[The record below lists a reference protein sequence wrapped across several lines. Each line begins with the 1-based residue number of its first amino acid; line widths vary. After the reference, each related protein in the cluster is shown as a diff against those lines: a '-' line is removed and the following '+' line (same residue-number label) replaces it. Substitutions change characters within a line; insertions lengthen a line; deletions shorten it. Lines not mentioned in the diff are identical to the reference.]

1 VPFETIPAIDIAGG
15 RLVRL
20 NGGMPTPVDA
30 FGGDPLAAARAF
42 VEAGARW
49 LHVVDVD
56 LAFDGVARNRA
67 VLTAIAQLGARVQAS
82 GGVQTEA
89 QIRAALDAG
98 ADRVVLGSGALAEPA
113 VVSGLVSQ
121 HADRMV
127 VGIELQH
134 GRIRSRGGTPVD
146 LGLEET
152 LSWLERTDVVRFLVT
167 SVGRTGR
174 LGGLDLAASRSIASL
189 DRPWIVAG
197 GIASI
202 DDLRDVAD
210 AGAEGA
216 VVGSAVLE
224 GAIDLRAAL
233 ALDLGNA

>member
-1 VPFETIPAIDIAGG
+1 VPFETIPAIDTAGG

-20 NGGMPTPVDA
+20 RAGMAVPVDA

-56 LAFDGVARNRA
+56 LAFDGVARNRGA
-67 VLTAIAQLGARVQAS
+67 LTAIARLGVRVQAS
-82 GGVQTEA
+82 GGMETDA
-89 QIRAALDAG
+89 QIRAALDVG

-113 VVSGLVSQ
+113 VVSRLVSQ
-121 HADRMV
+121 HEDRVV
-127 VGIELQH
+127 VGIELRG
-134 GRIRSRGGTPVD
+134 GRISSRGPTPVD

-152 LSWLERTDVVRFLVT
+152 LSWLEGTDVVRFLLT
-167 SVGRTGR
+167 SVERTGE
-174 LGGLDLAASRSIASL
+174 LVGPDLDASRSIASL
-189 DRPWIVAG
+189 NRPWIVAG

-202 DDLRDVAD
+202 EDLREVAA

-224 GAIDLRAAL
+224 GTLDLRAAL
-233 ALDLGNA
+233 ALDLGHG